1 MDTEGGTSQPVP
13 EKHSL
18 CTPIDD
24 VTSEVTTDTVLVL
37 EDTTETH
44 LTPACD
50 SANKESSSEE
60 LVESVHSTGDGNVL
74 ENSTPYTPE
83 DRVVGVDEAEGEVRC
98 LRGHEQGV
106 WSVCV
111 SADGRYIVSGSDDC
125 TVRVWDAHTGTPLHT
140 LVGHTGGVYS
150 VCISRD
156 GSTIASGSA
165 DKSVRVWDTGRWS
178 VKHILYGHE
187 DKVNVV
193 TISSCKTMAVTG
205 SADAT
210 ARVWDLPRGAFRFS
224 LVGHKLS
231 VSQNYLS
238 LQYGTS
244 VYYIV
249 VNVSRPCR

>member
-1 MDTEGGTSQPVP
+1 MP

-165 DKSVRVWDTGRWS
+165 DKSVRVWDT
-178 VKHILYGHE
+178 VKWASLASISTLQSE
-187 DKVNVV
+187 VNSICFAKKTAQVLSGGMDG
-193 TISSCKTMAVTG
+193 TIKSWDVASGEAVR
-205 SADAT
+205 D
-210 ARVWDLPRGAFRFS
+210 F
-224 LVGHKLS
+224 VGHSSAITCVVLSTDGLKL
-231 VSQNYLS
+231 
-238 LQYGTS
+238 
-244 VYYIV
+244 I
-249 VNVSRPCR
+249 SR